1 MDTKWKNIIKNNIS
15 GIRPII
21 FVLCIGT
28 VINLFMLLGT
38 ENLNIKKI
46 LDLQKN
52 THYTESESFQQLIYE
67 VIDDMG
73 QIYTEELLYKLK
85 SNTKD
90 SNVVYFTKNYTK
102 QYEITESYEYGLNG
116 KIYEYKDGFLV
127 GQNLVGQNIYEI
139 CIEEKI
145 LLQSLCLNFPICY
158 TIKIRNYEEK
168 FSNIIGDG
176 WLDRQTTSGIWLE
189 YSNGKL
195 KIKNN
200 TDYNTKILEAV
211 KLPEHYD
218 QIETYFLGLDE
229 DALQIADNQWRQQRE
244 QLKSACIWFVLSFI
258 VWIGLWM
265 YMKKKKM
272 ERIHFQQWIK
282 WLLRGIKKLF
292 QAGYIWTVGSV
303 TGNRWYKNGLIQTEK
318 LRTLYTAVVLVICG
332 VIVVY
337 HISSN
342 ETQYETLAAVCIG
355 ILIFAIILYMKGSLD
370 IANKYQYITNKIDN
384 ISNGE
389 FDGKD
394 ERKGNMPFSKEMEQL
409 SKIGAG
415 FEQNLETKIRA
426 ERTKVE
432 LVTNVSHDLKTP
444 LTSIISYID
453 LLQRMDNLPAEA
465 REYVHILEQKSG
477 RLKAIVSDVFEL
489 AKTASGEIKLN
500 IQQINVNKLLIQ
512 TLAALEDKIID
523 SGLDIKTHLC
533 EEELYIDSDGQRLY
547 RVFQNLL
554 DNALKYSLI
563 GTRIYIMEEYMDG
576 RVEVTMKNTANYE
589 MDFTAEDVMERFFC
603 GDKSRNTEGH
613 GLGLSIAQGFTVS
626 CGGEFQVKIDGDQFN
641 VKLSFPISE
650 GAEEKDVK
658 DI

>member
-1 MDTKWKNIIKNNIS
+1 MDTRWKNIIKNNIS

-28 VINLFMLLGT
+28 VINMVMLIRT
-38 ENLNIKKI
+38 ENLNIKKM
-46 LDLQKN
+46 LDMQKS
-52 THYTESESFQQLIYE
+52 THYTESKSFQQLIYE

-73 QIYTEELLYKLK
+73 QIYTEELLDKLK

-90 SNVVYFTKNYTK
+90 SNVVYFTKNYIK
-102 QYEITESYEYGLNG
+102 QYKITENYKYQLNG
-116 KIYEYKDGFLV
+116 KVYEYEDGFLV
-127 GQNLVGQNIYEI
+127 GQNKYEV
-139 CIEEKI
+139 CIEEKL

-158 TIKIRNYEEK
+158 TIKIKYSEEK
-168 FSNIIGDG
+168 FSNILGDG
-176 WLDRQTTSGIWLE
+176 WLDRWETPGIWLE

-200 TDYNTKILEAV
+200 TDHSTDYNTKILEEMR
-211 KLPEHYD
+211 LPEHYD

-229 DALQIADNQWRQQRE
+229 DALQTADNQWRQQRE
-244 QLKSACIWFVLSFI
+244 QLKNACIWFVLSFI
-258 VWIGLWM
+258 VWVGLWM
-265 YMKKKKM
+265 YMKKKKI
-272 ERIHFQQWIK
+272 ERIHFRQWIK
-282 WLLRGIKKLF
+282 WILGVIRRLL

-303 TGNRWYKNGLIQTEK
+303 TGKRWYKNGLIQTEK
-318 LRTLYTAVVLVICG
+318 FRTLYTVVVLVTCG
-332 VIVVY
+332 TIVVY

-342 ETQYETLAAVCIG
+342 ETQYETLAAICIG
-355 ILIFAIILYMKGSLD
+355 ILISAIILYMKGSLD
-370 IANKYQYITNKIDN
+370 IANRYQHIINKIDN
-384 ISNGE
+384 MSNGE
-389 FDGKD
+389 FDSKD
-394 ERKGNMPFSKEMEQL
+394 EKKGNMPFSKEMEQL

-426 ERTKVE
+426 ERTKIE

-453 LLQRMDNLPAEA
+453 LLQRMDDLPAEA
-465 REYVHILEQKSG
+465 RDYVYILEQKSG

-489 AKTASGEIKLN
+489 AKTTSGEIKLN
-500 IQQINVNKLLIQ
+500 IQQINVNKLLTQ
-512 TLAALEDKIID
+512 TLVALEDKITD
-523 SGLDIKTHLC
+523 SELIIKTHLS

-547 RVFQNLL
+547 RVLQNLL
-554 DNALKYSLI
+554 DNALKYSLM
-563 GTRIYIMEEYMDG
+563 GTRIYISEEKVDG
-576 RVEVTMKNTANYE
+576 WVEVTMKNTANYE

-626 CGGEFQVKIDGDQFN
+626 CGGEFKVKIDGDQFN

-650 GAEEKDVK
+650 RVEEKDVEN
-658 DI
+658 I

>member
-1 MDTKWKNIIKNNIS
+1 MDTRWKNIIKNNIS

-28 VINLFMLLGT
+28 VINMVMLIRT
-38 ENLNIKKI
+38 ENLNIKKM
-46 LDLQKN
+46 LDMQKS
-52 THYTESESFQQLIYE
+52 THYTESKSFQQLIYE

-73 QIYTEELLYKLK
+73 QIYTEELLDKLK

-90 SNVVYFTKNYTK
+90 SNVVYFTKNYIK
-102 QYEITESYEYGLNG
+102 QYKITENYKYQLNG
-116 KIYEYKDGFLV
+116 KVYEYEDGFLV
-127 GQNLVGQNIYEI
+127 GQNKYEV
-139 CIEEKI
+139 CIEEKL

-158 TIKIRNYEEK
+158 TIKIKYSEEK
-168 FSNIIGDG
+168 FSNILGDG
-176 WLDRQTTSGIWLE
+176 WLDRWKTPGIWLE

-200 TDYNTKILEAV
+200 TDYSTDYNTKILEEMR
-211 KLPEHYD
+211 LPEHYD

-244 QLKSACIWFVLSFI
+244 RLKNACIWFVLSFI
-258 VWIGLWM
+258 VWVGLWM
-265 YMKKKKM
+265 YMKKKKI
-272 ERIHFQQWIK
+272 ERIHFRQWIK
-282 WLLRGIKKLF
+282 WILGVIRRLL

-303 TGNRWYKNGLIQTEK
+303 TGKRWYKNGLIQTEK
-318 LRTLYTAVVLVICG
+318 FRTLYTVVVLVTCG
-332 VIVVY
+332 TIVVY

-342 ETQYETLAAVCIG
+342 ETQYETLAAICIG

-370 IANKYQYITNKIDN
+370 IANRYQHIINKIDN
-384 ISNGE
+384 MSNGE
-389 FDGKD
+389 FDSKD
-394 ERKGNMPFSKEMEQL
+394 EMKGNMPFSKEMEQL

-426 ERTKVE
+426 ERTKIE

-465 REYVHILEQKSG
+465 RDYVYILEQKSG

-489 AKTASGEIKLN
+489 AKTTSGEIKLN
-500 IQQINVNKLLIQ
+500 IQQINVNKLLTQ
-512 TLAALEDKIID
+512 TLVALEDKITD
-523 SGLDIKTHLC
+523 SELIIKTHLS

-547 RVFQNLL
+547 RVLQNLL
-554 DNALKYSLI
+554 DNALKYSLM
-563 GTRIYIMEEYMDG
+563 GTRIYISEEKVDG
-576 RVEVTMKNTANYE
+576 WVEVTMKNTANYE

-626 CGGEFQVKIDGDQFN
+626 CGGEFKVKIDGDQFN

-650 GAEEKDVK
+650 RVEEKDVEN
-658 DI
+658 I